1 MPDTTI
7 FHYNAPKI
15 TFERAK
21 RLRKRM
27 TKVEKMLW
35 NELRRNQLKGYYF
48 RRQHPIS
55 YYIADFYC
63 HAAKLVIEVDGPTHH
78 TEEGRKKDERRDK
91 AMKEFQLTILR
102 FRSEEV
108 FVNLDKVVQEI
119 EKSLP

>member
-1 MPDTTI
+1 MPNTTI
-7 FHYNAPKI
+7 FHYNAPGI

-35 NELRRNQLKGYYF
+35 NELRRNNLKGYYF

-63 HAAKLVIEVDGPTHH
+63 HEVRLVVEVDGPTHD
-78 TEEGRKKDERRDK
+78 TEEGRRKDEKRDK
-91 AMKEFQLTILR
+91 AMKEFQLTVVR
-102 FRSEEV
+102 F
-108 FVNLDKVVQEI
+108 K
-119 EKSLP
+119 